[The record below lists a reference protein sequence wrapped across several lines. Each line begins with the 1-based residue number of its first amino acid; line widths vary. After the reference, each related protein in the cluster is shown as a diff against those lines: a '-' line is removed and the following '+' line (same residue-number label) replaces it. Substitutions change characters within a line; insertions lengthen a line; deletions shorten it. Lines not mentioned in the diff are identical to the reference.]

1 MGTIQLSIA
10 AVMLILF
17 SISIVTFGVSFANN
31 NNVSTSINNDSSI
44 RTFSSNSYGN
54 LSNLKNQQ
62 QSEYASIVNTT
73 IQEGSDSP
81 KTMGAFTITDS
92 STLSVTKNVISIIQ
106 EKIFGNDPAFGYI
119 FSTILGLMVFLIGLY
134 VYKTIRG
141 MPD

>member
-1 MGTIQLSIA
+1 MGTIQLSAA

-17 SISIVTFGVSFANN
+17 SLSIVAFGVSFATN
-31 NNVSTSINNDSSI
+31 NNVSVSIASDPSVSS
-44 RTFSSNSYGN
+44 FSSNSQGN
-54 LSNLKNQQ
+54 LSNLKDQQ
-62 QSEYASIVNTT
+62 TNEYASIVNTT

-92 STLSVTKNVISIIQ
+92 STMSVIENVVTIIKT
-106 EKIFGNDPAFGYI
+106 KIFGNDPAFGYI
-119 FSTILGLMVFLIGLY
+119 FSTILGFVIFLIGLY